1 MNVKNIGQ
9 YLAVQELTQRPDLKT
24 RRWFVYNRRRQILGL
39 VRWECPWRR
48 YAFVPTPQAVFSPDC
63 LDDISAFA
71 RRQTT
76 EHRKAVKN
84 ARTLALQQCG

>member
-1 MNVKNIGQ
+1 MKTISK
-9 YLAVQELTQRPDLKT
+9 YLAVQEVTRRPDLKT
-24 RRWFVYNRRRQILGL
+24 RCWFVYNARRNFLGK
-39 VRWECPWRR
+39 VSWERPWRQ
-48 YAFVPTPQAVFSPDC
+48 YAFVPNPQTVFSPGC

-84 ARTLALQQCG
+84 ARNLALQQCG